1 MHPYAIGVL
10 LISLVLA
17 HLAVARVTR
26 VLVEDRIAV
35 RLRQWV
41 VRKWGE
47 AGKMAYLFHC
57 PWCMSL
63 WVSLL
68 IMPPAALWPDPDN
81 PLNWFIAVLAVP
93 AGSMVAGLLLD
104 TFVREEK

>member
-1 MHPYAIGVL
+1 LHPYAIGVL
-10 LISLVLA
+10 LISLLLA
-17 HLAVARVTR
+17 VLAVARITR
-26 VLVEDRIAV
+26 VIVEDRIAV
-35 RLRQWV
+35 GVRQWV
-41 VRKWGE
+41 VRRWGE
-47 AGKMAYLFHC
+47 DGKMAYLFHC

-68 IMPPAALWPDPDN
+68 VMPPAAIFPNQWVM
-81 PLNWFIAVLAVP
+81 AALAIP

>member
-1 MHPYAIGVL
+1 MCQ
-10 LISLVLA
+10 SD
-17 HLAVARVTR
+17 R
-26 VLVEDRIAV
+26 VLVEDRIEF

-68 IMPPAALWPDPDN
+68 IMPQLPC
-81 PLNWFIAVLAVP
+81 
-93 AGSMVAGLLLD
+93 GQ
-104 TFVREEK
+104 TQTTH